1 MGGLGSGR
9 RRNPESD
16 IIRPTITQDEYDALN
31 KYRRIKKEAEDHDI
45 DVKDIKHA
53 WIKSEEASI
62 FIKNP
67 YFSENALTKEAVEE
81 TFKMMLESYQES
93 FLVRNFRANKLE
105 TPKALKAT
113 LSDDHIGMNPNPNG
127 NSLFQ
132 YEYNAEIYNQGIEK
146 VFYSILKEY
155 NTHGTFDVIFLQRLG
170 DAADG
175 WNGYTTRGGHEL
187 PQNMT
192 NAEVFQTCVDAN
204 VRLIRNIIESGIA
217 NKVVMWTVSN
227 DNHAGDFG
235 LIINMAVKT
244 AINLMYSEDVAEID
258 ILEKFIEHR
267 TYGDHCFL
275 MTHGKDKKEM
285 KRGLP
290 LVLNP
295 LAENYL
301 NKYIR
306 HYNIDSKYIHV
317 EKGDLH
323 QIGYGRCLE
332 FDYRNFMSFAPPSN
346 WVQHNFGPGYSGYS
360 IQVIPKHS
368 NEISHTDYFIEYAK
382 KD

>member
-1 MGGLGSGR
+1 MGGMGSGR
-9 RRNPESD
+9 KPTDPNKKR
-16 IIRPTITQDEYDALN
+16 RPTVTEEEYKLIEEH
-31 KYRRIKKEAEDHDI
+31 RRLKKEAEDHDI

-53 WIKSEEASI
+53 WIKSDNASI
-62 FIKNP
+62 FVRNP
-67 YFSENALTKEAVEE
+67 YFSENALTREAVEL
-81 TFKMMLESYQES
+81 TFEAMLESYQDR
-93 FLVRNFRANKLE
+93 FVVRNFRAKELE
-105 TPKALKAT
+105 EHRALKVT

-127 NSLFQ
+127 NALFQ
-132 YEYNAEIYNQGIEK
+132 YEYNAEIYNKGIER

-155 NTHGTFDVIFLQRLG
+155 NTHGTFDVVFLQRLG

-235 LIINMAVKT
+235 LIINMAVKM
-244 AINLMYSEDVAEID
+244 AINLMYSEDIAEID
-258 ILEKFIEHR
+258 ILERFMEHR
-267 TYGDHCFL
+267 EYGDHCFV

-285 KRGLP
+285 KKGLP
-290 LVLNP
+290 LQLNP
-295 LAENYL
+295 ATENFI
-301 NKYIR
+301 NNYIR
-306 HYNIDSKYIHV
+306 HYGIDSKYIHV

-323 QIGYGRCLE
+323 QIGYNRCNN

-346 WVQHNFGPGYSGYS
+346 WVQHNFGLGCSGYS
-360 IQVIPKHS
+360 IQVIPKYS
-368 NEISHTDYFIEYAK
+368 NEISHTDYFIEYDK
-382 KD
+382 RD